1 MTKTV
6 YCQYMEIVVHQTGV
20 SFIYI
25 LRFIS
30 RVMTKT
36 VYCQNI
42 EIVVHQTAVSFIYI
56 YM

>member
-20 SFIYI
+20 SIIYI
-25 LRFIS
+25 LHIIS
-30 RVMTKT
+30 RVVTKT

-42 EIVVHQTAVSFIYI
+42 EIVVHQTAVSFLYIYI
-56 YM
+56 